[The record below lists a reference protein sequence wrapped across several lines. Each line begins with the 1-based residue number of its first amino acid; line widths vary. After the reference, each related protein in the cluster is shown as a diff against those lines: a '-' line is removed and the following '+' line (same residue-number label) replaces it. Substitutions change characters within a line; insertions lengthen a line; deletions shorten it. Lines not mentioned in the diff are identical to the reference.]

1 MTDAEP
7 SAEPVA
13 PPSLRFPKTVRL
25 RTKRE
30 FDRVYAA
37 KCKAADGTLLMF
49 VQPNGLAH
57 PRIGLSVSRKVGN
70 AVVRNRV
77 KRLLREAFR
86 LTQHELP
93 AGWDLVVIPLA
104 PDRASL
110 SAYQTSLR
118 KLSQKLSRRA
128 TPSSPAEPAK

>member
-1 MTDAEP
+1 MTDAESP
-7 SAEPVA
+7 AESLA
-13 PPSLRFPKTVRL
+13 PLSLRFPKAVRL
-25 RTKRE
+25 RTKTE

-86 LTQHELP
+86 LSQHELP

-110 SAYQTSLR
+110 PAYQTSLR
-118 KLSQKLSRRA
+118 KLSHKLSRRWMA
-128 TPSSPAEPAK
+128 SSAAEPAP